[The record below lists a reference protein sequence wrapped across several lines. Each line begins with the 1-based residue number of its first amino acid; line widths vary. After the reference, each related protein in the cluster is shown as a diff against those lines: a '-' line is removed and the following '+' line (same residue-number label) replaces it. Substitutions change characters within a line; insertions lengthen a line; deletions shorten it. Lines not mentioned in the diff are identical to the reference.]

1 MTLASEISSKNGPKG
16 LYQNANILTST
27 PLSCLSYL
35 ASISAEF
42 VAYLRI
48 CLFCRKI
55 FVGGIPATTTKSK
68 LMHYFAEFGAIDDCI
83 IMVDRDH
90 KPRGFGF
97 VTF

>member
-1 MTLASEISSKNGPKG
+1 MHPK
-16 LYQNANILTST
+16 YQVRTGQKVCIKAQTSL
-27 PLSCLSYL
+27 PLRLFPAHSTF
-35 ASISAEF
+35 AEF
-42 VAYLRI
+42 VTDLRI

-68 LMHYFAEFGAIDDCI
+68 LMLYFAEFGAIDDCI